1 MKVLLPNQ
9 RRFLLRVKN
18 MRIVV
23 IILAVF
29 IIVLGCMCWK
39 LLQDNASLTIMN
51 LIHQETEKELK
62 ERLKDNETTKL
73 P

>member
-1 MKVLLPNQ
+1 M
-9 RRFLLRVKN
+9 VKN

-29 IIVLGCMCWK
+29 IIVLGCLCWK
-39 LLQDNASLTIMN
+39 LLQDNATLTIMN

-73 P
+73 S

>member
-1 MKVLLPNQ
+1 MELKYACLQPKFCPNCGQ
-9 RRFLLRVKN
+9 YLD
-18 MRIVV
+18 
-23 IILAVF
+23 
-29 IIVLGCMCWK
+29 WK

-73 P
+73 S

>member
-1 MKVLLPNQ
+1 
-9 RRFLLRVKN
+9 

-62 ERLKDNETTKL
+62 ERLKDNETIKL
-73 P
+73 S